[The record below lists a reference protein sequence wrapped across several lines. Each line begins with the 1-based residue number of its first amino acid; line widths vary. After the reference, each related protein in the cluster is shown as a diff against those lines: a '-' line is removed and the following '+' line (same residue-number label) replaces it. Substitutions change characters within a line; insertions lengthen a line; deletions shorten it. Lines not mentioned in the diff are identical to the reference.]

1 LHDVFAYFFL
11 HEKLV
16 GETATTT
23 FPFLNFVL
31 HAETVLEGFDKTTPG
46 KDLKKSN
53 NNKTS
58 MIHHTIR

>member
-1 LHDVFAYFFL
+1 MFFLHDVFAYFFL

-16 GETATTT
+16 GETAIT

-46 KDLKKSN
+46 KDLNKSRP
-53 NNKTS
+53 T
-58 MIHHTIR
+58 